1 MCRFNVCGMGDHLA
15 DSEHPLATAES
26 KKRPAFCWTVKA
38 FSSMTPATHRLNTR
52 EKRGRVS
59 PHFAKNDCSLKMVD
73 LVPPLPFLVKKV
85 LQFILPQLCALP
97 FSILYLPNSI
107 TLISIPQLMTTGPCT
122 QSHNRW
128 DFRIK
133 TDWHSWLIADI
144 IEPNKGSASVHG
156 RLKLVQL
163 PESSGVSRPGS
174 GPSSFSKP

>member
-1 MCRFNVCGMGDHLA
+1 MCVGWVITLLTVNTHSQQQKVKKDPPSVERSRHFLPWHLQLI
-15 DSEHPLATAES
+15 D
-26 KKRPAFCWTVKA
+26 
-38 FSSMTPATHRLNTR
+38 LNTR